1 MAHQEIGRRLLDR
14 LVQDLAPAANVEQN
28 PLMEG
33 RQMVMVFA
41 PKKK

>member
-1 MAHQEIGRRLLDR
+1 VHQDIGRKLLDR
-14 LVQDLAPAANVEQN
+14 VVQDLAPHSVVEQN

>member
-1 MAHQEIGRRLLDR
+1 MAHQEVGRELLAR
-14 LVQDLAPAANVEQN
+14 VQNDLLPYAQVEQN

-33 RQMVMVFA
+33 RQMVMMFG

>member
-1 MAHQEIGRRLLDR
+1 
-14 LVQDLAPAANVEQN
+14 LVQDLAAQATVEQN

>member
-1 MAHQEIGRRLLDR
+1 
-14 LVQDLAPAANVEQN
+14 LVQDLAAQANVEQN

>member
-14 LVQDLAPAANVEQN
+14 VSADLNLVATIEQY

-33 RQMVMVFA
+33 RQMVTVFA

>member
-1 MAHQEIGRRLLDR
+1 MVHQEIGRKLLDR
-14 LVQDLAPAANVEQN
+14 VVVDLAEHGIIEQN

-33 RQMVMVFA
+33 RQMIMVFA